1 MKYNTNLKICNTK
14 VTSGAFEVTCF
25 CHLQFARCVCSF
37 QNKAL
42 LKILFLSNNYQK
54 TDNMRMGTEI
64 VNPYIDPRAI
74 N

>member
-1 MKYNTNLKICNTK
+1 MKCNTNLKICNIK

-25 CHLQFARCVCSF
+25 CHLLSARCVCSF

-64 VNPYIDPRAI
+64 VNTYIDPRAI